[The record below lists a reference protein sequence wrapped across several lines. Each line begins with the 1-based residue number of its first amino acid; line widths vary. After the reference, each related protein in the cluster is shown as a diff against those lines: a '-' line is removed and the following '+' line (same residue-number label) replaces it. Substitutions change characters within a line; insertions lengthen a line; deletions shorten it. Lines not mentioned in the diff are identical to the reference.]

1 MGGWNPL
8 KDPFRPIRA
17 VGKSVD
23 KAVTWVGDAV
33 SDVGSAIDDYI
44 TQQILRAAE
53 EDPLKFI
60 AMAAV
65 MVATS
70 GAGSAWMG
78 MSQSLNAVQA
88 ASAMGAI
95 SSVSALAKGEDLG
108 DALRD
113 GAESF
118 AKTYAAHYVT
128 SSFGSSGAP
137 GGGETGTIAYGA
149 DGSSTQ
155 FFDDGSRLFT
165 DASGAV
171 GSVPAAEGMIM
182 GEAAGAAATA
192 GAFDQAI
199 ANEQALGAIE
209 APADAGIA
217 PEDVP
222 VYQAPETAY
231 ATPTADPLDAWYEM
245 NMAGAETA
253 LPDYYGDLPAQVP
266 VVDRSVSTGA
276 MAETPVTAGN
286 VGEYLWEGTKAA
298 GSPALDY
305 AIENP
310 MTTLQLGALA
320 YGAMQG
326 GEQPQQAEEQYQ
338 PKEYKYVLP
347 DFAPVSYADIRGPD
361 AQVMP
366 TLDFGYQRQETPLQ
380 QLQMQS
386 TANQP
391 AGISSLRQNLVQI
404 SPNQAVDISR
414 MTPEQL
420 IRLQTQADYVR
431 R

>member
-1 MGGWNPL
+1 MGISL
-8 KDPFRPIRA
+8 KQFGNWVRK
-17 VGKSVD
+17 G
-23 KAVTWVGDAV
+23 VTWVGDAI
-33 SDVGSAIDDYI
+33 SDAGSAIDDYI
-44 TQQILRAAE
+44 TQPILRAAE

-60 AMAAV
+60 AQAAV

-113 GAESF
+113 GSESF
-118 AKTYAAHYVT
+118 AKTYAVHYVT

-171 GSVPAAEGMIM
+171 GSVPAAEEMIM

-192 GAFDQAI
+192 GVPDQAI

-209 APADAGIA
+209 APAYAGIA

-245 NMAGAETA
+245 NMAGAETE

-298 GSPALDY
+298 GSGAMDLGGAALDY